1 MSRTLPPSKAACR
14 AEFEPRVEDADP
26 DAPFYEDQLSGFN
39 GALAVNLPI
48 QGSCAEVMMLA
59 LARLHAVLRDQPAT
73 LIATVHDEAVF
84 LVPNDMQVAV
94 AIADIARKEM
104 VAAFLDVF
112 PNAPTLNLVE
122 PKIGSNWGDLHSFAE
137 SGLRRSDPIQ
147 LCTVCTAQ
155 RLGRLGRPSG
165 RCRSRGADRTPP
177 TTT

>member
-1 MSRTLPPSKAACR
+1 MFFAGYPDLARWQDEYARHSRECGFTSTVAGRRWQWEWNAKS
-14 AEFEPRVEDADP
+14 EEDVDP

-122 PKIGSNWGDLHSFAE
+122 PKIGSNWGDLHFMTE
-137 SGLRRSDPIQ
+137 SVID
-147 LCTVCTAQ
+147 A
-155 RLGRLGRPSG
+155 
-165 RCRSRGADRTPP
+165 P
-177 TTT
+177 TR